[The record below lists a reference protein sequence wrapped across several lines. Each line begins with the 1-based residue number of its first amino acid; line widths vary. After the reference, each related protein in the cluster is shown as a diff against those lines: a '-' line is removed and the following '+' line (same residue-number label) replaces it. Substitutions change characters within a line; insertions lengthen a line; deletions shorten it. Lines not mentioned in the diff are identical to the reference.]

1 MKHIVIDTMAAAF
14 VFLAIVMI
22 VAAAGMMDNGAEI
35 NVCVKL
41 VFGSILAFVAGAGFA
56 GWRRI

>member
-1 MKHIVIDTMAAAF
+1 MRHLVIDTMAAVF

-35 NVCVKL
+35 TVCVKL
-41 VFGSILAFVAGAGFA
+41 VFGSILALIAGAGFA
-56 GWRRI
+56 EWRRI

>member
-1 MKHIVIDTMAAAF
+1 MKHIVIDTMAAVF

-35 NVCVKL
+35 TVCVKL
-41 VFGSILAFVAGAGFA
+41 VFGSILALIAGAGFA
-56 GWRRI
+56 EWRRI

>member
-14 VFLAIVMI
+14 VFLAIIMI

-35 NVCVKL
+35 NVCLKL
-41 VFGSILAFVAGAGFA
+41 VFGSILALIAGAGFSA
-56 GWRRI
+56 WRRI